1 MLKKVLSV
9 IFPTLSKKSNQ
20 LNEKKSDSP
29 VKKIKILTT
38 VKPNEPK
45 AYSPIEL
52 RPSNSVMLVKLE
64 QFRNVLFP
72 MEFTLLGIVIL
83 VKAVQSPKV

>member
-1 MLKKVLSV
+1 MEVTLLGIVML
-9 IFPTLSKKSNQ
+9 
-20 LNEKKSDSP
+20 
-29 VKKIKILTT
+29 VKLMQS
-38 VKPNEPK
+38 PK

-72 MEFTLLGIVIL
+72 MEFTLPGIVIL